1 MTPDEDIEIT
11 AIDAQGEFHPAPKLK
26 VHVDGT
32 LHLAISVFL
41 YSAEGI
47 LLQKRALGKYHSGG
61 LWANSCCSHPN
72 WGEDI
77 TACATRRCREE
88 LNLDVLPQP
97 VGVVDYRADVGN
109 DLIEHERA
117 HIFVAQVNPDVVNV
131 APNATEVAA
140 TRWADRASLE
150 QELRAEP
157 EKFSQW
163 FQQYMSRQ
171 DEILRDL
178 RRSVW
183 DGVAAARAA

>member
-11 AIDAQGEFHPAPKLK
+11 AINAQGGIYPAPKLK

-41 YSAEGI
+41 YSSQGI
-47 LLQKRALGKYHSGG
+47 LLQKRAMGKYHSGG

-77 TACATRRCREE
+77 TACAARRCREE
-88 LNLDVLPQP
+88 LNLDVRPKP

-117 HIFVAQVNPDVVNV
+117 HIFVAQVDPDVVGV
-131 APNATEVAA
+131 APNPAEVAA
-140 TRWADRASLE
+140 TRWADRAGLE
-150 QELRAEP
+150 RELSAEP
-157 EKFSQW
+157 DIFSQW
-163 FQQYMSRQ
+163 FQQYMNRK
-171 DEILRDL
+171 DDILRDL
-178 RRSVW
+178 RRTVW